1 MKNVRQLHLTK
12 SHMSEK
18 TTYRLKKLTKQRIM
32 MIMLQDREMEE
43 KIVDKRLDLKQINI
57 IDHRLDVFD
66 WSAQDRNSKAL
77 KDYYVS

>member
-1 MKNVRQLHLTK
+1 
-12 SHMSEK
+12 
-18 TTYRLKKLTKQRIM
+18 M